1 MSTAAEPPRLS
12 VTRPGEA
19 RLHRAR
25 ALACD
30 TVWVRSSP
38 FISDAFALAHTPTF
52 PRLSLSFSL
61 ILTCSRVLLLTRL
74 LVCPHS
80 SSHPPPPPLSLLSR
94 SQARSFAVSTHLSLS
109 EMTFSLGLPPRHSP
123 TPQKSRRKKATWKS
137 SGPADALRPLM
148 TRPWRS
154 ASTLPSRRK
163 GCAAEQ
169 TLCA

>member
-1 MSTAAEPPRLS
+1 MTLTSCIRRAGPGPFDSSAMSTAAEPPRLS

-38 FISDAFALAHTPTF
+38 FISDALALAPYPYF

-61 ILTCSRVLLLTRL
+61 ILTCSRVPLLIRL

-109 EMTFSLGLPPRHSP
+109 EMTFSLWVSLPDTAPLCRSRDGRRQPGRARGLQ
-123 TPQKSRRKKATWKS
+123 TP
-137 SGPADALRPLM
+137 
-148 TRPWRS
+148 S
-154 ASTLPSRRK
+154 AP
-163 GCAAEQ
+163 
-169 TLCA
+169 